1 MAQAKNQVEA
11 VVDPAQLG
19 DGGQAGDERVPVVK
33 LSRVERLQQEL
44 REAEEKQQARGL
56 KKLSALQEQRAGY
69 QTRAAQLQE
78 KIADL
83 DAQIEQAKAELPI
96 ITDGVGQLPPVDY
109 PEVEESDSD
118 PEDSDAASDQVSD
131 AVSDQED

>member
-11 VVDPAQLG
+11 VV
-19 DGGQAGDERVPVVK
+19 ETEEPVVK
-33 LSRVERLQQEL
+33 LSKVERLQQEL

-109 PEVEESDSD
+109 PEVEESTD
-118 PEDSDAASDQVSD
+118 PEVEESTGSDAASDPVSD
-131 AVSDQED
+131 PVSDQED

>member
-11 VVDPAQLG
+11 VV
-19 DGGQAGDERVPVVK
+19 ETEEPVVK

-96 ITDGVGQLPPVDY
+96 ITDGVGQLPPVDD
-109 PEVEESDSD
+109 PEVEESTSD
-118 PEDSDAASDQVSD
+118 F